1 MKVYLGPYTSWIG
14 PYQIASALCFWA
26 RPVKDE
32 LGFDQEPNWV
42 HQFGHWLAED
52 KDGNDTQ
59 LTKFCNWVQS
69 KKKRVEFV
77 HIDNYDVWGMDHT
90 LALII
95 HPMLLKLKAQKH
107 GYGFI
112 DNTDVPKELRSTARG
127 ARSGLKNKYD
137 WDNYAEARYS
147 WIMDELIWT
156 FEQLAD
162 SEGDTGEGKFFDH
175 SESNK
180 EKDINKSIQKLKVD
194 RAGLE
199 LHRKRIENGLRLF
212 GKYFRTLWD

>member
-14 PYQIASALCFWA
+14 PYQIAELLCFWV

-32 LGFDQEPNWV
+32 LGIEDKPEWV
-42 HQFGHWLAED
+42 HDFGTWLAED
-52 KDGNDTQ
+52 KNGDPSY
-59 LTKFCNWVQS
+59 LARFCEWLQS
-69 KKKRVEFV
+69 KKKRIEYV
-77 HIDNYDVWGMDHT
+77 HVDNYDVWGMDHT

-95 HPMLLKLKAQKH
+95 LPMLQKLKTQKH

-112 DNTDVPKELRSTARG
+112 DNKDVPIELRSTARG
-127 ARSGLKNKYD
+127 ARTGIKNKWD

-147 WIMDELIWT
+147 WMLDELIWT

-162 SEGDTGEGKFFDH
+162 EDDGESQFYDH
-175 SESNK
+175 TESNK
-180 EKDINKSIQKLKVD
+180 EKDFNKSIQKLKVD

-199 LHRKRIENGLRLF
+199 LHQKRIENGLRLF

>member
-1 MKVYLGPYTSWIG
+1 MKVYLGKYTTWIG
-14 PYQIASALCFWA
+14 PYQIAEMLCFW
-26 RPVKDE
+26 VKEVPDE
-32 LGFDQEPNWV
+32 IGIMNKPDWV
-42 HQFGHWLAED
+42 HDFGTWLAED
-52 KDGNDTQ
+52 KDGNDSQ

-69 KKKRVEFV
+69 KKKRVELV

-95 HPMLLKLKAQKH
+95 LPMLKKLKVQKH

-112 DNTDVPKELRSTARG
+112 DNKDVPKELRSTATG
-127 ARSGLKNKYD
+127 ARAGIKNKWD

-147 WIMDELIWT
+147 WMMDELIWT

-162 SEGDTGEGKFFDH
+162 EDDGESQFYDH
-175 SESNK
+175 TESSK
-180 EKDINKSIQKLKVD
+180 EKDFNKSIRKLKVD

-199 LHRKRIENGLRLF
+199 AHQKRIENGLRLF
-212 GKYFRTLWD
+212 SKYYRTLWD